1 MRFRLPY
8 ALAAALV
15 FVTEIAIALYM
26 HDAVIRPYIGDSL
39 AVILLYLG
47 LRAVTPLRVLPA
59 VLIALAI
66 AFAIE
71 FGQLFHLIDKL
82 GLRGNRIAGFILGGY
97 FDATDLGCYAAG
109 AFATLIVESLRKEK
123 LS

>member
-1 MRFRLPY
+1 MKLRMPY
-8 ALAAALV
+8 ALAAVAV
-15 FVTEIAIALYM
+15 FVIEILIALYV

-47 LRAVTPLRVLPA
+47 LRAVTPMRVLQA
-59 VLIALAI
+59 ALTALAI

-71 FGQLFHLIDKL
+71 FGQLFHLIDML

-97 FDATDLGCYAAG
+97 FDVKDLGCYAAG
-109 AFATLIVESLRKEK
+109 AMIILFIEGKRGGK
-123 LS
+123 

>member
-1 MRFRLPY
+1 MKLRTGY
-8 ALAAALV
+8 ALGAVAV
-15 FVTEIAIALYM
+15 FVTETGIALFV
-26 HDAVIRPYIGDSL
+26 HDAMIRPYIGDSL
-39 AVILLYLG
+39 AVILLYLA

-59 VLIALAI
+59 VLVALGI

-71 FGQLFHLIDKL
+71 FGQMFHLIDAL

-97 FDATDLGCYAAG
+97 FDVKDLGCYFAG
-109 AFATLIVESLRKEK
+109 AFAALIVECLRKGK